1 MNKKLGI
8 LFVVLAVLTACN
20 KDYPKMKV
28 IRDCTG
34 TYLRSD
40 KGYDF
45 YVCNHEALDTY
56 DNGKE
61 IRVKTESV
69 SACYGLLDEIS
80 CTDVHIYESKLEVVD
95 IKD

>member
-1 MNKKLGI
+1 
-8 LFVVLAVLTACN
+8 
-20 KDYPKMKV
+20 MKV

-34 TYLRSD
+34 TYLRSE

-45 YVCNHEALDTY
+45 YVCNHEALDAY
-56 DNGKE
+56 QDGKE

-69 SACYGLLDEIS
+69 TACYGLLDEVS
-80 CTDVHIYESKLEVVD
+80 CSDVHIFEGKLEVVD